1 LTHDLRWIGIDG
13 ARGGWAVA
21 GVDTAGEVSLTLV
34 PRIAEVLNWARRAER
49 VLIDMPIGLPPDDRP
64 RRCDQLARQ
73 HLKSRASSVFSPPC
87 RAALEAAN
95 HSDASAANHAVTG
108 RGLSLQAFH
117 LHPKIREVDSWLRSK
132 PEIQQRVHEAHPE
145 VVFSQLALRTSQ
157 TLPLPPKRRPE
168 GGAARRGILEVLMP
182 AALDTLASIA
192 VPRRQAA
199 PDDWLDALGLAVA
212 LHVSQGEVEFWP
224 NASERDE
231 CGLKMALAVP
241 CVSPAK

>member
-1 LTHDLRWIGIDG
+1 MTHDLRWVGVDG

-21 GVDTAGEVSLTLV
+21 GIDSAGEVRLQLV
-34 PRIAEVLNWARRAER
+34 SRIAEVLTWAPAAES
-49 VLIDMPIGLPPDDRP
+49 VLIDMPIGLPFDDRP

-95 HSDASAANHAVTG
+95 HADASAANRAVTG
-108 RGLSLQAFH
+108 RGLSVQAFH
-117 LHPKIREVDSWLRSK
+117 LHPKIREVDSWLRSA

-145 VVFSQLALRTSQ
+145 VVFSQLALRASQ
-157 TLPLPPKRRPE
+157 PLPLPPKRRPE
-168 GGAARRGILEVLMP
+168 GGAARRGILEVVMP
-182 AALDTLASIA
+182 VALNALASIT
-192 VPRRQAA
+192 VPRRQVA
-199 PDDWLDALGLAVA
+199 PDDWLDAIGLAVA
-212 LHVSQGEVEFWP
+212 LHMSQGEVEFWP
-224 NASERDE
+224 GVSERDE